1 MASSSIDFVMIWC
14 AIIYDERQE
23 DRMNNNNHHSLL
35 TADLHEAESVD
46 DLQVDTSKIDPASQ
60 STHEYVTMA
69 LD

>member
-1 MASSSIDFVMIWC
+1 
-14 AIIYDERQE
+14 
-23 DRMNNNNHHSLL
+23 MNNNNHHSLL